1 MDKPTLFGLTRS
13 VAGALNHY
21 LQGKK
26 RWVSL
31 LGYLMLAVA
40 TASGFP
46 LDDLARDLALD
57 PEIQKDSTLIA
68 IGLAAAAT
76 FRFFQ
81 NMGRSRDL
89 NDKISEVTDRL
100 DRKGIR

>member
-1 MDKPTLFGLTRS
+1 MNKPTMFSLIRS
-13 VAGALNHY
+13 VAGAMNQN

-31 LGYLMLAVA
+31 AGYVLLAVA

-46 LDDLARDLALD
+46 LKDLASDLALD
-57 PEIQKDSTLIA
+57 PGIQKDSTLIA
-68 IGLAAAAT
+68 IFAAAAAT
-76 FRFFQ
+76 FRVFQ

-89 NDKISEVTDRL
+89 NDKISKVADRL
-100 DRKGIR
+100 DRKGIK